1 MASVFLA
8 DLDGDWINP
17 SQACTNPLFAE
28 PTAAPIED
36 GAGSTK
42 NANKAAKVSLALEVD
57 DSVQAEAIRPDLIK
71 SAPARAGGNKAT
83 VSLNDC
89 LACSGCVTSAE
100 TVLIEQQS
108 TAKFFEAVSSG
119 AYAKVV
125 LAMSRPSLAA
135 LAEKLG
141 MSVASLLPC
150 LDSFWRRLGV
160 HYVTDASVAA
170 DITLLETANEFVAR
184 YRGRQG
190 KQQPNSKQAPPWE
203 ATETSIAH
211 SSSQR
216 RLVDRPGQP
225 LGDLAGDLA
234 RVEFSGGGVSDNAA
248 KTFDVGPLPML
259 ASSCPGWI
267 CYAEKTHPAV
277 LPYVSTVK
285 SPQQVMGVLVK
296 QFLGPEIGVAPKDIF
311 HVTVMPCFDKKLEAS
326 RLDFFHQDEASDSES
341 PQGFNEVD
349 LVLTSVEVHNLIE
362 QLAEEQD
369 LSPVQFLTSPLNDAH
384 GGDDQG
390 TRRREAGPSQ
400 RLPIESLLCSN
411 GERAQEGG
419 GGLPLL
425 RAALSSSSSS
435 PPPPSPSSSPP
446 PSPSPVE
453 SAATKKKL
461 NGSGG
466 VAEFVFRYACFELF
480 GVRVPDGSVEWVAG
494 RNEDIHE
501 AALVDPATGKDLLRF
516 ATAYGFRNI
525 QSVVTKMRRAAAA
538 APAASAPAAS
548 SLTTKGGAAAGGGG
562 ARRVPLRGGQSSA
575 ASSYDFVEIMA
586 CPSGCLNGGAQIKPS
601 TSESTGERRDRVRRV
616 QAVFD
621 QGLATLRE
629 PNESPLVRH
638 LFDRGESPPE
648 EEGKEGAVPLDPR
661 PEATAP
667 AELPPLRLDE
677 GARQRLFHTAYHV
690 VPKMEVVKPGGIKW

>member
-1 MASVFLA
+1 
-8 DLDGDWINP
+8 
-17 SQACTNPLFAE
+17 
-28 PTAAPIED
+28 
-36 GAGSTK
+36 
-42 NANKAAKVSLALEVD
+42 
-57 DSVQAEAIRPDLIK
+57 
-71 SAPARAGGNKAT
+71 
-83 VSLNDC
+83 
-89 LACSGCVTSAE
+89 
-100 TVLIEQQS
+100 
-108 TAKFFEAVSSG
+108 
-119 AYAKVV
+119 
-125 LAMSRPSLAA
+125 
-135 LAEKLG
+135 
-141 MSVASLLPC
+141 
-150 LDSFWRRLGV
+150 
-160 HYVTDASVAA
+160 VAA

-435 PPPPSPSSSPP
+435 RHLRHRRRRHRQLSRRRRRKSSTGQVGLQSSCFGTLASSCLGCVCPMARWSGWRGGTRTFTRQRFWTQPRAGTCSASPRP
-446 PSPSPVE
+446 
-453 SAATKKKL
+453 T
-461 NGSGG
+461 
-466 VAEFVFRYACFELF
+466 
-480 GVRVPDGSVEWVAG
+480 
-494 RNEDIHE
+494 
-501 AALVDPATGKDLLRF
+501 
-516 ATAYGFRNI
+516 
-525 QSVVTKMRRAAAA
+525 
-538 APAASAPAAS
+538 ASA
-548 SLTTKGGAAAGGGG
+548 T
-562 ARRVPLRGGQSSA
+562 
-575 ASSYDFVEIMA
+575 F
-586 CPSGCLNGGAQIKPS
+586 
-601 TSESTGERRDRVRRV
+601 
-616 QAVFD
+616 
-621 QGLATLRE
+621 
-629 PNESPLVRH
+629 
-638 LFDRGESPPE
+638 
-648 EEGKEGAVPLDPR
+648 R
-661 PEATAP
+661 P
-667 AELPPLRLDE
+667 
-677 GARQRLFHTAYHV
+677 
-690 VPKMEVVKPGGIKW
+690 W